1 MKAILIREAPG
12 VPVIDLF
19 ADAPA
24 GQPYPCAY
32 LLASYAHWFPAGT
45 VFLCVIDPGVGGQR
59 APVVISADNRWYVG
73 PDNGLFECVLRRAMR
88 SDCRRITLQPATL
101 SASFHGRDLFAPT
114 AAILVRGGDLPCTPH
129 MPVRFSAWPD
139 DLAEIVYI
147 DHYANAITGLRASS
161 VAPTARCAVFGNVL
175 TRARTFSDLPPGEA
189 FWYEN
194 SNGLMEIAV
203 SGGRAADVLRLV
215 IGSPV
220 RVLP

>member
-1 MKAILIREAPG
+1 MKTILNREAPG
-12 VPVIDLF
+12 VSVIDLF

-24 GQPYPCAY
+24 GQPYRCAY
-32 LLASYAHWFPAGT
+32 LLASYANWFSPGT

-59 APVVISADNRWYVG
+59 APVIISADNRWYVG
-73 PDNGLFECVLRRAMR
+73 PDNGMFECVLRRAMR
-88 SDCRRITLQPATL
+88 SECRRITLQPATL
-101 SASFHGRDLFAPT
+101 SASFHGRDLFAPI
-114 AAILVRGGDLPCTPH
+114 AAILARGGAPPCAPH
-129 MPVRFSAWPD
+129 VPVRFPAWPD

-147 DHYANAITGLRASS
+147 DHYGNAITGLRASA
-161 VAPTARCAVFGNVL
+161 VAPTAQCGVSGGVL
-175 TRARTFSDLPPGEA
+175 VRARTFSDLPPGDA

-203 SGGRAADVLRLV
+203 NGGRAADVLRLV